1 MAAATNLLRL
11 LLPVRGIVRHAGP
24 HLLEATLGP
33 TACFLTGRALWGV
46 NGALALALGW
56 TGACMAL
63 RQLRG
68 RRMTGLLIVGMTTLI
83 LRAGVSLAMHSE
95 RAYLIAPAL
104 VTVVMGVVYI
114 ASAASTKPLLGRVIG
129 DLVPSS
135 WIDTED
141 PRTARLC
148 RIGSVV
154 WGGEQI
160 VSAVIS
166 LAMILRVSTT
176 TYVMVHELVSWTTC
190 LLVVGAFVPFF
201 WSDLRSIW
209 QSRRTSPLLARV

>member
-1 MAAATNLLRL
+1 
-11 LLPVRGIVRHAGP
+11 
-24 HLLEATLGP
+24 
-33 TACFLTGRALWGV
+33 
-46 NGALALALGW
+46 
-56 TGACMAL
+56 
-63 RQLRG
+63 
-68 RRMTGLLIVGMTTLI
+68 MTTLI

-104 VTVVMGVVYI
+104 VTIVMGLVYI
-114 ASAASTKPLLGRVIG
+114 VSAAGAKPLLGRVIG

-135 WIDTED
+135 WIDTDD
-141 PRTARLC
+141 PGTARLC

-166 LAMILRVSTT
+166 LGMILRVSPT

-190 LLVVGAFVPFF
+190 LLVVGTFVPFF

-209 QSRRTSPLLARV
+209 QKRRAAPTLVRI

>member
-1 MAAATNLLRL
+1 
-11 LLPVRGIVRHAGP
+11 
-24 HLLEATLGP
+24 
-33 TACFLTGRALWGV
+33 
-46 NGALALALGW
+46 
-56 TGACMAL
+56 MAL
-63 RQLRG
+63 RQIRG
-68 RRMTGLLIVGMTTLI
+68 RRMSGLLLVGMTTLV
-83 LRAGVSLAMHSE
+83 LRAGVSLALHSE

-104 VTVVMGVVYI
+104 VTIVMGLVYVV
-114 ASAASTKPLLGRVIG
+114 SAATAKPLLNRVIR

-135 WIDTED
+135 WIDTD
-141 PRTARLC
+141 DARTARLC

-166 LAMILRVSTT
+166 LAMILRVSAT

-209 QSRRTSPLLARV
+209 HSRRTSAHLARV